1 VSVTGLAADDK
12 VKALKV
18 EAEAIRLWL
27 NSPVTMVATVI
38 LHLATV
44 WALWNVIPRIWL
56 IVWAGAG
63 IAWCGVRFAVW
74 TRYRRSGW
82 SDAETLRWGRIFAA
96 MLGVTGLIIA
106 LTAPLVFVPPDPEDR
121 MFLVMAI
128 GGLAAGATGI
138 YGIYYPAVVV
148 FTVPLLG
155 SLAATFFA
163 QKTPNTRFL
172 GLMTLVYLGLLL
184 MSARI
189 LKRWVWDIFSLRI
202 RNEQL
207 TSELTQAK
215 EAAEAANEAKS
226 VIMANMS
233 HELRTPLNAI
243 IGFAEMLEKE
253 VLGPLGSPRYIDY
266 ARDVHMS
273 GIHLL
278 SLINTILDL
287 AKTRAAGL
295 ELHLVVFDIREL
307 LGECVSVMQLQADKA
322 KLTVTVNLP
331 EDALFARADETRLRQ
346 VLYNLLSNAIK
357 FTDPGGEIT
366 LTGRMAP
373 PGKVEIWVVDTGVGM
388 DADEVQMA
396 LQPFMQVKQAD
407 GRVIAGTGLGLPF
420 AKTFVELHGG
430 QFDLSSIKGKGT
442 SIKVVLPSG

>member
-1 VSVTGLAADDK
+1 VTVSDLAGDDK
-12 VKALKV
+12 AKAIKV

-27 NSPVTMVATVI
+27 KSPLTLIATVI

-44 WALWNVIPRIWL
+44 WALWSIVTHLKL
-56 IVWAGAG
+56 ILWAAIGS
-63 IAWCGVRFAVW
+63 AWCGVRFAVW
-74 TRYRRSGW
+74 AYYRRGTW
-82 SDAETLRWGRIFAA
+82 SDAETLRWGRLFAA

-106 LTAPLVFVPPDPEDR
+106 VAAPLVFVPANADDR

-128 GGLAAGATGI
+128 GGIAAGATGI
-138 YGIYYPAVVV
+138 YGIYFPAVVV
-148 FTVPLLG
+148 FTIPLLG
-155 SLAATFFA
+155 ALAAVFFA
-163 QKTPNTRFL
+163 QGTSNTRFL
-172 GLMTLVYLGLLL
+172 GFMTLVYLGLLL

-189 LKRWVWDIFSLRI
+189 LKHWVWDIFSLRI
-202 RNEQL
+202 RNDQL
-207 TSELTQAK
+207 TAELIEAK
-215 EAAEAANEAKS
+215 DAAEAANEAKS

-295 ELHLVVFDIREL
+295 DLHLALFDIRDL
-307 LGECVSVMQLQADKA
+307 LGECVSVMRLQADKA
-322 KLTVTVNLP
+322 RLTLVLNLP
-331 EDALFARADETRLRQ
+331 EDALFARADDTRLRQ

-357 FTDPGGEIT
+357 FTDPGGRIT
-366 LTGRMAP
+366 LTGRTAP
-373 PGKVEIWVVDTGVGM
+373 PGKVEIWVIDTGIGM
-388 DADEVQMA
+388 DADEVAVA
-396 LQPFMQVKQAD
+396 LQPFMQVKQSG
-407 GRVIAGTGLGLPF
+407 GRMTAGTGLGLPF
-420 AKTFVELHGG
+420 AKTIVELHGG
-430 QFDLSSIKGKGT
+430 QFDIVSARGQGT
-442 SIKVVLPSG
+442 TIKVTLPSG